1 MKPNPRKKSK
11 PWVYGEVVDKPA
23 PRSCAVSTP
32 LGLVRPNHA
41 QIRKASYSEPVS
53 IDTDVAS
60 DTFEQV
66 GDPSSSNIGGVEQ
79 IADRWNSPSMR
90 SLNVMQHRKS
100 CCGGRPGTGSCP
112 SVHRLCNEH

>member
-1 MKPNPRKKSK
+1 MKPNPRNKSK
-11 PWVYGEVVDKPA
+11 PWVYGEVVDKHA
-23 PRSCAVSTP
+23 PRSRAVSTP
-32 LGLVRPNHA
+32 LGLVRHNHA
-41 QIRKASYSEPVS
+41 QFRKASYSEPVS

-79 IADRWNSPSMR
+79 IADRWNSPSM
-90 SLNVMQHRKS
+90 NVMQHRKS
-100 CCGGRPGTGSCP
+100 CCGGRPGTGSCH

>member
-1 MKPNPRKKSK
+1 MKPNPRNKSK
-11 PWVYGEVVDKPA
+11 PWVYGEVVDKHA

-32 LGLVRPNHA
+32 LGLVRRNHA

-66 GDPSSSNIGGVEQ
+66 GDPSSSNIGGV
-79 IADRWNSPSMR
+79 DS
-90 SLNVMQHRKS
+90 
-100 CCGGRPGTGSCP
+100 
-112 SVHRLCNEH
+112 